1 MAHSLT
7 QQVRSFVRVGDN
19 DSAEHPGEFAQHGRD
34 YMICVPLEVG
44 SHDSCEPAACFA
56 KVGSA
61 ALLQEQVG
69 HGRFAD
75 VTKSV
80 RAAEDSAL
88 RRGGGGGEFVAANSS
103 PSVCSAA
110 AVHCGHHP
118 SPRPSLGSPN
128 PPLHLTHPSR
138 CCAPTSALDLVL
150 RVLRDSDLRAVHRV
164 RGDGKDHRQR
174 LVLQLPQRGKRDG
187 HGWR

>member
-80 RAAEDSAL
+80 RAAGDSAL

-103 PSVCSAA
+103 PPVCSAA

-118 SPRPSLGSPN
+118 SPRPSLARPTPLSP
-128 PPLHLTHPSR
+128 PHSPLSLLCANLRPRSR
-138 CCAPTSALDLVL
+138 ATCAPRFRSAC
-150 RVLRDSDLRAVHRV
+150 RASCAR
-164 RGDGKDHRQR
+164 RRERPSSTIGAAAASTRKT
-174 LVLQLPQRGKRDG
+174 
-187 HGWR
+187 